1 MTITVS
7 YHLLNQDGWTFR
19 ISWKIIDNVKS
30 CYSGNGWIVCAFPRY
45 TNKQSVY
52 LEVLQ
57 LLVQFKCAT
66 PPLPQ
71 DVPRFSVLTIF
82 FHIRFLILACTA
94 VRVYRSFWLER
105 SVYVFAWWGDI
116 HLILSGAAH
125 VMYCEISL
133 LKKSLAAW
141 QNSHNR

>member
-7 YHLLNQDGWTFR
+7 YHLLNQDGCTFR

-71 DVPRFSVLTIF
+71 DVPQFSVLTIF
-82 FHIRFLILACTA
+82 LIYGFSCLHVLQYGYIEVSDLKGSYLYTYLLNLNLIRSIYAKSI
-94 VRVYRSFWLER
+94 YSP
-105 SVYVFAWWGDI
+105 WGNDE
-116 HLILSGAAH
+116 
-125 VMYCEISL
+125 VMYT
-133 LKKSLAAW
+133 
-141 QNSHNR
+141 